1 MKLLTLLALAA
12 TATSHAIFQKVSVNG
27 VDQGQL
33 KGVRAPSSNNPVQ
46 NVNDADFA
54 CNKNIQYKDNN
65 ILTVPAGA
73 RVGAW
78 WGHVIG
84 GPQGSNDPDHPIAA
98 SHKGPIM
105 VYLAKVANAASASST
120 GLQWFKVAE
129 NGLSG
134 GKWAVD
140 TMISNGG
147 WYYFDLPTCVAPGD
161 YLMRVE
167 LLALHGA
174 SVRGEAQFYFE
185 CAQYVPLSSSPACPF
200 FHRHVY
206 RLPTSPHESVT
217 ASANKPRIRVTGSGS
232 NTGSNFVSFPGAYS
246 ATDPGVLVSIYG
258 NTGQPD
264 NGGRTYAIPGPR
276 PITCSGSPPPS
287 SPPPSSPPPSTPPP
301 STPPPSTP
309 PPSSPPPSS
318 GGGGSA
324 QLWGQCGG
332 IGWTGPTTCASGTCK
347 VSSEYYSQ
355 CLP

>member
-12 TATSHAIFQKVSVNG
+12 TVTSHAIFQKVSVNG

-54 CNKNIQYKDNN
+54 CNKNIQHKDNN

-140 TMISNGG
+140 TMISNAG

-185 CAQYVPLSSSPACPF
+185 CAQ
-200 FHRHVY
+200 
-206 RLPTSPHESVT
+206 
-217 ASANKPRIRVTGSGS
+217 IRVTGSGT

-246 ATDPGVLVSIYG
+246 ATDPGVLISIYG

-276 PITCSGSPPPS
+276 PITCSG

-332 IGWTGPTTCASGTCK
+332 NGWTGPTTCASGTCK

>member
-46 NVNDADFA
+46 N
-54 CNKNIQYKDNN
+54 
-65 ILTVPAGA
+65 
-73 RVGAW
+73 
-78 WGHVIG
+78 
-84 GPQGSNDPDHPIAA
+84 
-98 SHKGPIM
+98 
-105 VYLAKVANAASASST
+105 
-120 GLQWFKVAE
+120 
-129 NGLSG
+129 
-134 GKWAVD
+134 WAVD

-147 WYYFDLPTCVAPGD
+147 WYSFDLPTCVAPGD

-185 CAQYVPLSSSPACPF
+185 CAQ
-200 FHRHVY
+200 
-206 RLPTSPHESVT
+206 
-217 ASANKPRIRVTGSGS
+217 IRVTGSGA

-287 SPPPSSPPPSTPPP
+287 SPPPSTPPPSTPPP

-332 IGWTGPTTCASGTCK
+332 NGWTGPTTCASGTCK

>member
-65 ILTVPAGA
+65 IITVPAGA

-105 VYLAKVANAASASST
+105 VYLAKVSDAASASST

-140 TMISNGG
+140 TMISNAG

-185 CAQYVPLSSSPACPF
+185 CAQ
-200 FHRHVY
+200 
-206 RLPTSPHESVT
+206 
-217 ASANKPRIRVTGSGS
+217 IRVTGSGT

-264 NGGRTYAIPGPR
+264 NGGRSYAIPGPR
-276 PITCSGSPPPS
+276 PITCSGS
-287 SPPPSSPPPSTPPP
+287 PPSSPPPSTPPP

-309 PPSSPPPSS
+309 PPSTPPPSTPPPSS
-318 GGGGSA
+318 GGGSA

-332 IGWTGPTTCASGTCK
+332 IGYTGPTTCASGTCK